1 MPLVSTTPN
10 GPLVLANTTSAAL
23 NADSD
28 NLSLQPSG
36 PPVAANTPINLV
48 SAFTGHYVRA
58 DNVTTFAYSANGTG
72 STAPEQFLVVD
83 PANPDSLTPVQA
95 GQTAILRSVAT
106 GAYCRLAPTPMP
118 TSRTVGVVC
127 DQPTV
132 ATAARLTYTGSGFS
146 FKGVP
151 LVAAT
156 PGGPLLLASTALKLP
171 PVASAQMSTPQIMP
185 GARSAPQAPASGAVR
200 RALSAAHRAPPQ
212 GRSPPTCPTTSWP
225 WAAASL
231 PVPPPQ

>member
-1 MPLVSTTPN
+1 VPLVATAPN

-23 NADSD
+23 GADAD

-48 SAFTGHYVRA
+48 SAFTGQYVRA

-83 PANPDSLTPVQA
+83 PANPDSLAPVQA

-106 GAYCRLAPTPMP
+106 GAYCRLAPTPTP
-118 TSRTVGVVC
+118 TSRTVSVVC
-127 DQPTV
+127 DQPTA

-146 FKGVP
+146 FRGVP

-156 PGGPLLLASTALKLP
+156 PGGPLLLANTAFKPP
-171 PVASAQMSTPQIMP
+171 PVASAQMSTPQVTP
-185 GARSAPQAPASGAVR
+185 GARSALAGPRCYRRRVACAAP
-200 RALSAAHRAPPQ
+200 
-212 GRSPPTCPTTSWP
+212 
-225 WAAASL
+225 
-231 PVPPPQ
+231 